1 MKPCPEHEETLW
13 LDVCGELDPNERPA
27 WEKHLEVCENCRRE
41 REYLALMLQTVRVNT
56 PSPILSR
63 EETLALASSIARKLR
78 EERKETWWRK
88 RLFGIPN
95 SLVPALTAACI
106 LIVALGWFSMK
117 GLRSPSSMTH
127 LNSEERIL
135 AKDLD
140 IIRNLDMLEEM
151 DTLQRLVQV
160 VDNGNIPSTT
170 KQN

>member
-13 LDVCGELDPNERPA
+13 LDVCGELDPNERPS
-27 WEKHLEVCENCRRE
+27 WEKHLAACEDCRRE
-41 REYLALMLQTVRVNT
+41 RKQLALMLQTVRASS

-63 EETLALASSIARKLR
+63 EETLALASSISRKLR
-78 EERKETWWRK
+78 EEREETWWRK

-95 SLVPALTAACI
+95 SLIPALTAACI

-117 GLRSPSSMTH
+117 GLRSPSSMTD
-127 LNSEERIL
+127 LNSEERML

-140 IIRNLDMLEEM
+140 IINNLDILEEM

-160 VDNGNIPSTT
+160 VDNGNISSTT